1 MKLIL
6 KSTDSALLLD
16 KAALLRSRGIPVHL
30 DQVAH
35 VGAIPSHLYVVF
47 DRQYED
53 AMGVL
58 QDAGHPVSRPV
69 FDDELEGIASEVREY
84 KLSLGN
90 SVMETLLI
98 AVFVI
103 MFVSFVAS
111 RTFD

>member
-6 KSTDSALLLD
+6 ESTNSAMLME

-30 DQVAH
+30 DEVAH

-53 AMGVL
+53 ALGVL
-58 QDAGHPVSRPV
+58 QDAWHPVSRPV
-69 FDDELEGIASEVREY
+69 FDDELEGIASEVRQY

-98 AVFVI
+98 AVFAV
-103 MFVSFVAS
+103 MFVSFLAS
-111 RTFD
+111 RIFD